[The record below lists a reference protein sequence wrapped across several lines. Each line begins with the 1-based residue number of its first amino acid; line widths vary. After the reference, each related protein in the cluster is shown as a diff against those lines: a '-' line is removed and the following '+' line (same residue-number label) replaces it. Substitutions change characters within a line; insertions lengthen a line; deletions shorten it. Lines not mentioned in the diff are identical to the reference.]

1 MVIWFTGQPGSG
13 KTTLANKF
21 IEDKLIGFMKIPHWE
36 IVHLDGDDI
45 RKTLAREEV
54 EDYSRDGRI
63 KNIRWTID
71 TSIFLVSKGYLPVVS
86 LVSPYRW
93 LREDLKTIG
102 KGAHYSKLQPRFE
115 VLEVYCHTNETRG
128 REKYFVEEYE
138 PPLSTFLDM
147 DTTNKTEEECVDEIL
162 NVYRQMATMA

>member
-71 TSIFLVSKGYLPVVS
+71 TSIFLVSKGFIPVVS